1 MNVGGVAGTM
11 DIEYDFDPESDSNV
25 IKDSTLTA
33 KYFTKCV
40 LLDSKNYGNA
50 TSRKDCVGAVCG
62 YADLGVISGCEGYGT
77 AESTAGDYVGG
88 VVGQSKG
95 SVRNSFAKCELTGR
109 NYIGG
114 IAGYGMNVSG
124 CNTLVNLNGSGN
136 CVGTIAG
143 EIDKDGSAA
152 DNYFVHETEAGIDGI
167 SYAGKAEGMS
177 YEAFMARD
185 GIPAEFSSFAVTFTA
200 NGEVVKTITFAYGG
214 SIDESQIPDCP
225 TVEGNY
231 GSWPEHDYS
240 HLTFD
245 LEVKAEYTAVSTV
258 VAGDLYADNSRTP
271 IVLAEGVFDPA
282 TDVHITSAEADGPT
296 LRGNQQLYMKY
307 NVEILNDTVED
318 DTDNTVSLR
327 VYAPDTGASY
337 TVYTYQNGTWASTS
351 SSRDGSY
358 LVFKTMDR
366 DLQFAVTKAHHGPL
380 FYILI
385 VLIVLAVIVAVLRL
399 LYCRKLKKAVAAG
412 TMTEEEAATLRKQG
426 LRMWLG
432 EEYAKLQARHAAAK
446 EAKEAKRAAAAEAK
460 AAAEAEA
467 AAKAAEEAAETAPAD
482 NAEAAETPAEPDAP
496 EAEAEPEVT
505 AEDSAEAAEA
515 PADEADT
522 EAEDSDAPQHP

>member
-1 MNVGGVAGTM
+1 MTKIINLYYLTEDSTGHTRLDYMSAAFKNAFDALKSSSGNFSTGMSYLDQVTKYLASNDPLNLPDISSDYRTAMEQMFDDLGSISAGLSRLSVETATYSTQIISDMKAVNDQFNVVMMRLCDILELALSKDKDDIIQDVSEEELSSTTDGKVYNCDNYGKIDGDVNVGGVAGTM

-88 VVGQSKG
+88 VVGQSQG

-271 IVLAEGVFDPA
+271 IVLARA
-282 TDVHITSAEADGPT
+282 SLTRQRMCTSHRLRPT
-296 LRGNQQLYMKY
+296 ARRCA
-307 NVEILNDTVED
+307 V
-318 DTDNTVSLR
+318 
-327 VYAPDTGASY
+327 
-337 TVYTYQNGTWASTS
+337 TS
-351 SSRDGSY
+351 SC
-358 LVFKTMDR
+358 T
-366 DLQFAVTKAHHGPL
+366 
-380 FYILI
+380 
-385 VLIVLAVIVAVLRL
+385 
-399 LYCRKLKKAVAAG
+399 
-412 TMTEEEAATLRKQG
+412 
-426 LRMWLG
+426 
-432 EEYAKLQARHAAAK
+432 
-446 EAKEAKRAAAAEAK
+446 
-460 AAAEAEA
+460 
-467 AAKAAEEAAETAPAD
+467 
-482 NAEAAETPAEPDAP
+482 
-496 EAEAEPEVT
+496 
-505 AEDSAEAAEA
+505 
-515 PADEADT
+515 
-522 EAEDSDAPQHP
+522 